1 MQQAHFKITGKV
13 QGVWFRATAQ
23 KEAERLG
30 LKGII
35 QNIPDGSVEAT
46 LQGESEAL
54 KQFKEWCHEGSPSSE
69 PEHVEMTEEE
79 ISEEFKAVRVQ

>member
-1 MQQAHFKITGKV
+1 MKQCHFKITGKV

-35 QNIPDGSVEAT
+35 QNMSDGSVEAT
-46 LQGESEAL
+46 LQGAQEEL
-54 KQFKEWCHEGSPSSE
+54 VQFKDWCHKGSDAAK
-69 PEHVEMTEEE
+69 PEHVEMTPQEAGEKFE
-79 ISEEFKAVRVQ
+79 GITVH